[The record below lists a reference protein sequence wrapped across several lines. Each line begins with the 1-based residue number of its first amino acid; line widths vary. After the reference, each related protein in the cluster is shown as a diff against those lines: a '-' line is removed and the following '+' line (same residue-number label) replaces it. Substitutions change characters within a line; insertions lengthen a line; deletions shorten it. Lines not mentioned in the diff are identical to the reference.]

1 MQETV
6 ARSRASVHK
15 QKKPVKR
22 RKVRRLV
29 ILFLFAMLLLIG
41 GVAGAFYWKV
51 NSTLG
56 TVSSNT
62 RDGVNTLTEEVDSAY
77 HSDKPISFVVLGRDT
92 RPETGSMNTDVII
105 VAVANPQTKKVT
117 MVSLPRDTRIKIP
130 GYSGYRKI
138 NEVYA
143 DGEAERRKAERNGQV
158 PTENGVTLTK
168 KTLKELL
175 GIPIEHYVEVD
186 FEGFKAVIDEL
197 GGVEVN
203 VDRKLVYDDPTD
215 DTHINL
221 EPGLQLL
228 NGEQALGYVRH
239 RHDNRGLKYYSNDF
253 DRSRRQ
259 QEVIKALVDK
269 TTSVEGITKLF
280 SIMDVAGEH
289 IHTDMPEEK
298 IKGLALDFKGFSS
311 ASIVSLENGAY
322 WKSPFTYIPKENM
335 DAIRSALQMEMGL
348 SGSVVAE
355 LNDSPIS
362 GSGGEETAT
371 RTKPRKKTAST
382 GSAASAVPATK
393 PKKKTPAPA
402 SEQTTPPPD
411 SATPAP
417 APETTPP
424 PDIQPP
430 AQPEG
435 GATPPPDTGSQ
446 TPPPDIVPPVTPEQ
460 NTSSSSQAES
470 GINQS

>member
-6 ARSRASVHK
+6 ARSRASVRK
-15 QKKPVKR
+15 QRPVKR
-22 RKVRRLV
+22 RKVRRMV
-29 ILFLFAMLLLIG
+29 VLFLFAMLLLVG
-41 GVAGAFYWKV
+41 GTAGAFLWKV
-51 NSTLG
+51 NKTLG
-56 TVSSNT
+56 TVSSDT
-62 RDGVNTLTEEVDSAY
+62 RDGVNTLTEQVDAAY

-92 RPETGSMNTDVII
+92 RPETGSMNTDVMI

-143 DGEAERRKAERNGQV
+143 DGEAERRQAERNGQV

-221 EPGLQLL
+221 EPGLQVL

-239 RHDNRGLKYYSNDF
+239 RHDNRGLKYYSSDF

-259 QEVIKALVDK
+259 QEVIKAIIDK
-269 TTSVEGITKLF
+269 TTSFDGLKKLF
-280 SIMDVAGEH
+280 AIMDVASEH

-298 IKGLALDFKGFSS
+298 IRGLALDFKGISS
-311 ASIVSLENGAY
+311 ASIVTLENGAY
-322 WKSPFTYIPKENM
+322 WKSPFTYIPREKM
-335 DAIRSALQMEMGL
+335 DAIRTTLQMEMGM

-362 GSGGEETAT
+362 GSDVVVTN
-371 RTKPRKKTAST
+371 TKPRKKTTST
-382 GSAASAVPATK
+382 QSATAVIPAPK
-393 PKKKTPAPA
+393 PKKTTPAPKPEETPAPA
-402 SEQTTPPPD
+402 ENTSG
-411 SATPAP
+411 PAP
-417 APETTPP
+417 GTAAP

-430 AQPEG
+430 AQPE
-435 GATPPPDTGSQ
+435 TPPVPDSGSQ
-446 TPPPDIVPPVTPEQ
+446 TPPPDIVSPPEQ
-460 NTSSSSQAES
+460 SPDSTGQAEDGTIPTS
-470 GINQS
+470 

>member
-1 MQETV
+1 MQETF

-29 ILFLFAMLLLIG
+29 VLFLFAMLILAG
-41 GVAGAFYWKV
+41 GVAGAIYWKI
-51 NSTLG
+51 NETLG
-56 TVSSNT
+56 IVSSNT
-62 RDGVNTLTEEVDSAY
+62 RDGVNTLTEGVDSAY
-77 HSDKPISFVVLGRDT
+77 HSDKPISFVILGRDT
-92 RPETGSMNTDVII
+92 RPETGSMNTDVMI
-105 VAVANPQTKKVT
+105 VAVANPQSKKVT

-143 DGEAERRKAERNGQV
+143 DGEAERRRAERNGQV

-239 RHDNRGLKYYSNDF
+239 RHDNRGYKYYSSDF

-259 QEVIKALVDK
+259 QEVIKAIVDK
-269 TTSVEGITKLF
+269 TTSVEGVTKLF

-289 IHTDMPEEK
+289 IHTDMPEDK
-298 IKGLALDFKGFSS
+298 IKGLAIDFKGLSS
-311 ASIVSLENGAY
+311 ASINSLDNGAY
-322 WKSPFTYIPKENM
+322 WKSPFTYLPKENL
-335 DAIRSALQMEMGL
+335 DAIRTTLQSEMGL
-348 SGSVVAE
+348 SESVVAH
-355 LNDSPIS
+355 LNDSPVS
-362 GSGGEETAT
+362 GSGGEETVT
-371 RTKPRKKTAST
+371 RTKPSTKKKPTE
-382 GSAASAVPATK
+382 SAA
-393 PKKKTPAPA
+393 PAPA
-402 SEQTTPPPD
+402 AKPKRESSSAKPGQIPAPQQTE
-411 SATPAP
+411 TPAST
-417 APETTPP
+417 PETTQP

-430 AQPEG
+430 AQPDG
-435 GATPPPDTGSQ
+435 GTPPADIGSQ

-460 NTSSSSQAES
+460 NP
-470 GINQS
+470 GNQTQPDNGTTNS